1 MVVVLASFV
10 HLHMRT
16 RPITALI
23 WFLLAVAPAF
33 AQKEPAAT
41 PKTEPPKTED
51 DRYHHDWKKELEES
65 GIQDNSFLIEEAYN
79 QEYGIVQHI
88 SNFTYLAQSKSWV
101 YSFTQEWPVD
111 PAPKNQLSYTLLA
124 VHAPVIG
131 SGIGFGDVALNYRYQ
146 LVGNGDARVAVTPRF
161 SVLFPSGDSLHG
173 RGAGG
178 VGFQTNWAMSVVFN
192 KKLTTHWNVGATVVP
207 TGKDTSG
214 DQAQTYA
221 YNLGHSF
228 VWTAR
233 PRFNALL
240 ETVFVRAES
249 VSSQVHTEW
258 ANQLLLNP
266 GIRWAYNFSSG
277 LQIVPGI
284 SMPIGVGPSS
294 GERGVFFYLSF
305 EHPYRKIP
313 RKMD

>member
-1 MVVVLASFV
+1 MTGGCVLVSFFTFMRKAYIRVLAC
-10 HLHMRT
+10 
-16 RPITALI
+16 
-23 WFLLAVAPAF
+23 FLLF
-33 AQKEPAAT
+33 AILAGAQQSSGKKSDPQT
-41 PKTEPPKTED
+41 GDP
-51 DRYHHDWKKELEES
+51 YHHDWKAELYED

-79 QEYGIVQHI
+79 QDYGVVQHI
-88 SNFTYLAQSKSWV
+88 NNFTWLAQSKTWA

-111 PAPKNQLSYTLLA
+111 HAPKNQLSYTLLA

-131 SGIGFGDVALNYRYQ
+131 SGVGLGDIALNYRYQ
-146 LVGNGDARVAVTPRF
+146 LVGSGDARVAVAPRF
-161 SVLFPSGDSLHG
+161 SVLLPAGDSVRA

-192 KKLTTHWNVGATVVP
+192 KQLTTHWNIGATVVP
-207 TGKDTSG
+207 TDKDTSG
-214 DQAQTYA
+214 DQSSAYA
-221 YNLGHSF
+221 YNLGNSF
-228 VWTAR
+228 IWTVR

-240 ETVFVRAES
+240 ETVFIRAEN
-249 VSSQVHTEW
+249 VFGPNHTGWSS
-258 ANQLLLNP
+258 QLLLNP

-284 SMPIGVGPSS
+284 SMPVGVGPSS

-313 RKMD
+313 HKMK

>member
-1 MVVVLASFV
+1 MGKADIRVLACIVLSA
-10 HLHMRT
+10 
-16 RPITALI
+16 ICA
-23 WFLLAVAPAF
+23 A
-33 AQKEPAAT
+33 AQQPSEKKAESHP
-41 PKTEPPKTED
+41 D
-51 DRYHHDWKKELEES
+51 DPYYHDWKAELYED

-79 QEYGIVQHI
+79 QDYGVVQHI
-88 SNFTYLAQSKSWV
+88 NNFTWLAQSKSWA

-124 VHAPVIG
+124 VHAPVVG

-146 LVGNGDARVAVTPRF
+146 LVGSGDTRVAVAPRF
-161 SVLFPSGDSLHG
+161 SVLLPVGDSVLG

-178 VGFQTNWAMSVVFN
+178 VGFQTNWAMSVVVN
-192 KKLTTHWNVGATVVP
+192 KQLTTHWNAGATVVP
-207 TGKDTSG
+207 TGKDASG
-214 DQAQTYA
+214 DRARTYA
-221 YNLGHSF
+221 YNLDNSL
-228 VWTAR
+228 VWTLR

-240 ETVFVRAES
+240 ETVFIRAEN
-249 VSSQVHTEW
+249 VSGPVHTQW
-258 ANQLLLNP
+258 FDQFLLNP

-294 GERGVFFYLSF
+294 GEKGVFFYLSF

-313 RKMD
+313 RKEK